1 MLILV
6 DSKVFTALFYPLLI
20 DKKHLFNRPYDPKLD
35 NHPPFR
41 YDYAVLYAELFLYK
55 SVKLHG
61 F

>member
-1 MLILV
+1 MLILA
-6 DSKVFTALFYPLLI
+6 DSKVFTALFHPLFM
-20 DKKHLFNRPYDPKLD
+20 DKTHLFNRLGDPKLD

-41 YDYAVLYAELFLYK
+41 YDYRVLFAELFLYK